1 MKQVIIAVLVVVGI
15 IVGAS
20 LIGGKDDLAVVGATS
35 NNWYGQEKGIITV
48 TEYAD
53 FQCPA
58 CGSFFP
64 LVAQVK
70 GQFKDKVRFEFKHFP
85 LVQLHPN
92 ATSAHRAAQAA
103 ANQQKFWE
111 MHDLIYQ
118 NQEAWENSSI
128 PSDVFEQY
136 ARQIDLDIEKYKTD
150 VASSEVLAVI
160 NADVSAGKQLNV
172 NSTPTFFVDGKLIED
187 ANSIASVEGFSSV
200 IQAAIDAKQGTT
212 TNTAP
217 TN

>member
-64 LVAQVK
+64 IVAQVK